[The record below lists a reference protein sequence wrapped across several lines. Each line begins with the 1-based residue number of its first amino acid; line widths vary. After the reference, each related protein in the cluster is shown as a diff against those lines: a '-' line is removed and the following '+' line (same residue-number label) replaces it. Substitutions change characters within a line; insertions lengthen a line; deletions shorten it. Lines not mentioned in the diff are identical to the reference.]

1 MSKEFRLDR
10 YPIAFLR
17 PRLRQ
22 PYGWVGHIPF
32 VYALVDMLRPST
44 YVELGTDTGNSYLAV
59 CQAVKH
65 LQLESRC
72 FAIDSWAGD
81 PHARFYGED
90 VYRSLRAY
98 HDPRY
103 GSFST
108 LVRKYF
114 DDAVDDFEDGS
125 IDLLHIDGLHTYDAV
140 KGDFE
145 TWKPK
150 LSKRAVVLFH
160 DSMVEDR
167 GFGVWKFIEEL
178 AASYRM
184 FSFHHSNGLTVVQV
198 GSEPSPMIT
207 MFLSLCDNEPEAV
220 RNYFEAIAGTLME
233 PDSQIPIS
241 GIDNNEEGI
250 NCVIYHRMHGEI
262 FEQHR
267 SMSQHLDVSGFGDT
281 TEWRFKLGMVNRP
294 DVIRIDPAEYAGV
307 FTLNQLVLESHSTG
321 RALHLGPGQA
331 RLLAVSGELIEAP
344 AESGWRIVSFG
355 EDPWFELDMTG
366 AWSFFAE
373 DEDIEISISI
383 SYEIVLLDNSMRYV
397 ARKQEAASDL
407 VRKKGRSDQELSNI
421 RMTIS
426 GVESGLSRKLS
437 GVEIGFDARLGE
449 MKAGMSHELAKV
461 ESRIDARLDE
471 MKAGM
476 SRELAEIETAIKRDL
491 GVIGQLQ
498 KEMWMDEQRRVGKKL
513 RRFFSR
519 SMEN

>member
-1 MSKEFRLDR
+1 
-10 YPIAFLR
+10 
-17 PRLRQ
+17 
-22 PYGWVGHIPF
+22 
-32 VYALVDMLRPST
+32 
-44 YVELGTDTGNSYLAV
+44 
-59 CQAVKH
+59 
-65 LQLESRC
+65 
-72 FAIDSWAGD
+72 
-81 PHARFYGED
+81 
-90 VYRSLRAY
+90 
-98 HDPRY
+98 
-103 GSFST
+103 
-108 LVRKYF
+108 
-114 DDAVDDFEDGS
+114 
-125 IDLLHIDGLHTYDAV
+125 
-140 KGDFE
+140 
-145 TWKPK
+145 
-150 LSKRAVVLFH
+150 
-160 DSMVEDR
+160 
-167 GFGVWKFIEEL
+167 
-178 AASYRM
+178 
-184 FSFHHSNGLTVVQV
+184 
-198 GSEPSPMIT
+198 
-207 MFLSLCDNEPEAV
+207 
-220 RNYFEAIAGTLME
+220 ME